1 MLVPADMRLRET
13 AAFLQQYT
21 DSQTGHT
28 QRKQRQGQDKKGQ
41 E

>member
-1 MLVPADMRLRET
+1 MLVPADMRLRES
-13 AAFLQQYT
+13 AAFLLQYA
-21 DSQTGHT
+21 DGQTGHS